1 VYRFLF
7 RTLPDPFMSAL
18 DCPAGDQITAARNN
32 TVTVQQ
38 ALVLWNDR
46 FVVRQAEHFAERL
59 SSCEEKDRIPRACRL
74 VWGRPPTPEECET
87 LGRYADRHGM
97 ASLCRLLLNSNEFLF
112 VN

>member
-1 VYRFLF
+1 MRRAF

-38 ALVLWNDR
+38 ALALWNDR
-46 FVVRQAEHFAERL
+46 FVVRQAEHVAEAL
-59 SSCEEKDRIPRACRL
+59 SAFNEQDRIPRACRL
-74 VWGRPPTPEECET
+74 VWGRSPSSEERDA
-87 LGRYADRHGM
+87 LSRYADQHGM

-112 VN
+112 IN